1 MDKNEIRYLI
11 GDYCSQ
17 YEIDITEEQL
27 EEAVECLTEEIAD
40 QEEYNYRCGI
50 HSVNIDL
57 IFDSYFS
64 DWESEEG

>member
-1 MDKNEIRYLI
+1 MDKNEIRYII

-27 EEAVECLTEEIAD
+27 DDATEYITERYEEW
-40 QEEYNYRCGI
+40 EEYNARCGI

-57 IFDSYFS
+57 ILDNYFE
-64 DWESEEG
+64 DFQ